1 MRLEMESRLIR
12 ETAIMTN
19 VSGLCGTFPVPW
31 EKGEMPRFAM
41 SFWLLDLLTILSQLF
56 RQAQLFLLCVGLE
69 VPSRF
74 VSDAPRKQFST

>member
-1 MRLEMESRLIR
+1 
-12 ETAIMTN
+12 
-19 VSGLCGTFPVPW
+19 
-31 EKGEMPRFAM
+31 MPGFAM

-56 RQAQLFLLCVGLE
+56 RQAQLFLLRVGLE